1 MECVAESLEGL
12 TKTEFYIRAIQ
23 KPLPT
28 VSNAQELLLDY
39 QFCKLFKSLECPLT
53 KIFRSDGDAGDTSS
67 NPDVVIAAYKK
78 LIKQQDEIIA
88 ELKSKLSLVN
98 TSL

>member
-28 VSNAQELLLDY
+28 VSSAQELLLDY
-39 QFCKLFKSLECPLT
+39 QFCKLFKSLEGLSFILFIRCS
-53 KIFRSDGDAGDTSS
+53 I
-67 NPDVVIAAYKK
+67 
-78 LIKQQDEIIA
+78 LIENINCN
-88 ELKSKLSLVN
+88 V
-98 TSL
+98 